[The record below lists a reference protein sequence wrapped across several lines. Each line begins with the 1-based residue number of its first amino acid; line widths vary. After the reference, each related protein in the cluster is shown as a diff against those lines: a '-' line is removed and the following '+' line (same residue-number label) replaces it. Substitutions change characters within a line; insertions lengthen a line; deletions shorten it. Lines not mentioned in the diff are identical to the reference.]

1 MERLV
6 GEAGQPWMGWAWEH
20 RSEPQAQ
27 ASLAAAGR
35 TLIPRRHQEAC
46 LSTVP
51 QEIWALSTA
60 TESVG
65 AGVADSAQ
73 TRNWLPRPSDECLF
87 LSIHL

>member
-20 RSEPQAQ
+20 RSEPQAR

-46 LSTVP
+46 PSPQFLRRSGLSP
-51 QEIWALSTA
+51 LPLSLLGQE
-60 TESVG
+60 
-65 AGVADSAQ
+65 
-73 TRNWLPRPSDECLF
+73 
-87 LSIHL
+87 